1 MKKFRIF
8 CHAAI
13 LCVTALGLF
22 LNVREPNGAAHAL
35 LYFTAQSNFWLM
47 GVSGVLL
54 WYESLG
60 RTVPAF
66 WRQAQQMV
74 TVSILLTGAGYNL
87 ILAPQYARRFGSLR
101 RAYSPSVTLL
111 HGAAPALGA
120 VSYFLAQEK
129 PEKKRKTWLC
139 LALPLCYCLWALA
152 SPRLRRQPRVFDGI
166 DGKPSKFPYFFLD
179 HETNGW
185 FALGEDPQR
194 WGTAWWLLLLSAL
207 TLLLGRLLERRQ
219 KCPK

>member
-1 MKKFRIF
+1 MKKTRLL

-13 LCVTALGLF
+13 VFVTALGLF
-22 LNVREPNGAAHAL
+22 LNMREPNRAAHTL

-60 RTVPAF
+60 RAVPAF
-66 WRQAQQMV
+66 WRQAQQMA

-101 RAYSPSVTLL
+101 RAYSPSVALL

-120 VSYFLAQEK
+120 VSYFLEGK
-129 PEKKRKTWLC
+129 PGKKRKTWLC
-139 LALPLCYCLWALA
+139 LLPPLCYCLWAMV

-166 DGKPSKFPYFFLD
+166 DGRSCKFPYFFLD

-185 FALGEDPQR
+185 FALGKDPRR

-207 TLLLGRLLERRQ
+207 TLSLGALLGRRKQ
-219 KCPK
+219 CPR